1 MKVTE
6 LMTRDL
12 YLLKETDT
20 LQDAAKLF
28 VTHRIDGAPLVD
40 GDGQMVSIVT
50 KTDVMR
56 GIAECKDF
64 NEILGSL
71 PRKPIKTI
79 LPETDVLEALMM
91 EVGRLPV
98 ADASGLLLGM
108 LTRTDLCNGYKR
120 IIEHMS
126 SAREASKRLDAVI
139 ESSYDG
145 IYITDGQAKTLL
157 INKSYETI
165 TGLNRSDMVDHNMA
179 ELVDKG
185 LISKSATLMVLKS
198 RGPVTIEQEFPTG
211 KKALVTS
218 TPIFDTD
225 GSISMVVTNVRDI
238 TSLVKLQ
245 NQLAQNQDLAQKYY
259 SEIEE
264 MRLQM
269 LNTGEMIANDERML
283 ETLRVAKRVAKVDAT
298 VLILGETGVG
308 KEEVARFIH
317 KKSERADRVFIKLN
331 CGAIPANLIESEL
344 FGYERGA
351 FTGAN
356 REGKLGLFEVADG
369 GTLFLD
375 EVGELPLDMQVRLLR
390 VLQEKEVMRI
400 GGRQPI
406 AVDVRIL
413 AATNRDLEQMVRD
426 KLFREDL
433 FYRLNVIPIKILP
446 LRNRREDILP
456 MILHYT
462 AEVNTKYGW
471 KKSFSKEALKWLYD
485 YRWPGNVR
493 ELKNLVERVIIM
505 CDASEIPVL
514 ELGGITNSDKAS
526 GQGTGSVALAPLKDA
541 VRHLEAEMIE
551 SAYSQYGNVR
561 AAAKALGIDAST
573 LVRKRQSAQRG

>member
-12 YLLKETDT
+12 FLLKETDT
-20 LQDAAKLF
+20 LQNAARLF
-28 VTHRIDGAPLVD
+28 VTHRIDGAPLVNSN
-40 GDGQMVSIVT
+40 GQMVGIVT

-56 GIAECKDF
+56 AVAEKGDQECP
-64 NEILGSL
+64 LSHL
-71 PRKPIKTI
+71 PQKPVKTI

-91 EVGRLPV
+91 EAGRLPV
-98 ADASGLLLGM
+98 ADTSGQLLGM

-126 SAREASKRLDAVI
+126 SAWEASKRLDAVI

-185 LISKSATLMVLKS
+185 LVSKSATLMVLKS

-225 GSISMVVTNVRDI
+225 GGISMVVTNVRDI

-245 NQLAQNQDLAQKYY
+245 NQLAKNQNLAQKYY

-264 MRLQM
+264 MRLQV

-390 VLQEKEVMRI
+390 VLQEKEVLRI

-406 AVDVRIL
+406 GVDVRIL
-413 AATNRDLEQMVRD
+413 AATNRDMEQMVRD
-426 KLFREDL
+426 KVFREDL

-462 AEVNTKYGW
+462 AEVNGKYGW
-471 KKSFSKEALKWLYD
+471 EKSFSKEALRWLYD

-493 ELKNLVERVIIM
+493 ELKNLVERIIIM
-505 CDASEIPVL
+505 CDASEIPVS
-514 ELGGITNSDKAS
+514 ELDGVERQDVFS
-526 GQGTGSVALAPLKDA
+526 GQEIGTGTLTPLRDA
-541 VRHLEAEMIE
+541 VKQLEAEMIE
-551 SAYSQYGNVR
+551 RAYSRYGNVR
-561 AAAKALGIDAST
+561 DAAKALGIDAST
-573 LVRKRQSAQRG
+573 LVRKRQGMRRE